1 MKLIQTAKNSRLDT
15 SSLRAY
21 LQSLKDQYMEE
32 IEEIEQ
38 MAGEEEREETQ
49 GAEREETQGAEGGE
63 RDEYRTGVEI
73 HEIGNDGEEDV

>member
-1 MKLIQTAKNSRLDT
+1 MKLIQTAKNSRLDAA
-15 SSLRAY
+15 SLRAY

-38 MAGEEEREETQ
+38 MASEEEREETQ
-49 GAEREETQGAEGGE
+49 GAEGGK
-63 RDEYRTGVEI
+63 RNEYRKGVEI